1 MTTGPAPQSLPDLL
15 HLLDETINA
24 LVRLDSD
31 ALVAIER
38 QLSAHSST
46 PLALSAEMTRTL
58 LRKKNLLGHVLDDT
72 ASTLHLLR
80 RLRSAKEDTP
90 WAR

>member
-1 MTTGPAPQSLPDLL
+1 MTNGPTPQSLPALL
-15 HLLDETINA
+15 NLIDEAIEA

-31 ALVAIER
+31 ALLALE
-38 QLSAHSST
+38 QHASAHSSA

-58 LRKKNLLGHVLDDT
+58 LRKKSLLGQVLEDT
-72 ASTLHLLR
+72 ASNLALLR
-80 RLRSAKEDTP
+80 RLSAVKEDAP

>member
-1 MTTGPAPQSLPDLL
+1 MITEPAPQTLPDLL

-31 ALVAIER
+31 ALVAIE
-38 QLSAHSST
+38 QQVSEHSSA

-72 ASTLHLLR
+72 ASNLHLLR
-80 RLRSAKEDTP
+80 RLRSAKETSP
-90 WAR
+90 WVR